1 MLAENIFL
9 LKTSFL
15 GKFELFFSI
24 LNVNPTLVTMTAPKH
39 LLNAT
44 EVTTCRNGVETSTY
58 HVKMLNGLISNSG
71 QIFKHIFYFS

>member
-44 EVTTCRNGVETSTY
+44 EVTTCRNI
-58 HVKMLNGLISNSG
+58 NISREDAKWPY
-71 QIFKHIFYFS
+71 IK